1 MTARALA
8 SGKAPPERG
17 EFSDAVVNDLQDLI
31 DLNHAIPGHP
41 VARAIVGDTY
51 QWLQ

>member
-41 VARAIVGDTY
+41 VARAIVGFAD
-51 QWLQ
+51 